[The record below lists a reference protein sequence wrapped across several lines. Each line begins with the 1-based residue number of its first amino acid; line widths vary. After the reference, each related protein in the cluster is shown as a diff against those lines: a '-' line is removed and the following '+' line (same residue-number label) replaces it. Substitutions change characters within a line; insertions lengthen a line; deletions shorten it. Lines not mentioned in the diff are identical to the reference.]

1 MKILSISTATSDL
14 SVALND
20 DDRLISEKIEEN
32 QRNHSVDL
40 DPDIAGLLKEA
51 GLTLQDIDRFA
62 VAIGPGSYTG
72 LRVGLTTA
80 KMFASI
86 LGKELVGVS
95 TLQALAQNF
104 AGEDALVVAALDARN
119 HNFFAGAYRG
129 EEAVIADGHY
139 PLSSLLEQVAAL
151 PDEKVIFVGS
161 DFSKYQEEIT
171 AALADKDL
179 HLGEGSE
186 NLLHASAIGRL
197 ALTSPVLDPDQAEP
211 RYLRR
216 TQAEYDWQKKTGQE
230 FKADSAY
237 VEEV

>member
-14 SVALND
+14 SVALNEAD
-20 DDRLISEKIEEN
+20 HLVSEKIEEN

-40 DPDIAGLLKEA
+40 DPDIASLLAENGLSLK
-51 GLTLQDIDRFA
+51 DIDRFA

-86 LGKELVGVS
+86 LNKELVGVS

-104 AGEDALVVAALDARN
+104 AGEDALIVAALDARN
-119 HNFFAGAYRG
+119 KNFFAGAYRG
-129 EEAVIADGHY
+129 KEAVIADSHY
-139 PLSSLLEQVAAL
+139 HLSELLEQVGAL
-151 PDEKVIFVGS
+151 PDQKVIFVGS
-161 DFSKYQEEIT
+161 DFSKYQEEI
-171 AALADKDL
+171 AAGLADKDL
-179 HLGEGSE
+179 RLAEREE

-197 ALTSPVLDPDQAEP
+197 AVSAPVLDPDQAVP
-211 RYLRR
+211 NYLRR
-216 TQAEYDWQKKTGQE
+216 TQAEYDWAKKTGQE
-230 FKADSAY
+230 FEADSAY